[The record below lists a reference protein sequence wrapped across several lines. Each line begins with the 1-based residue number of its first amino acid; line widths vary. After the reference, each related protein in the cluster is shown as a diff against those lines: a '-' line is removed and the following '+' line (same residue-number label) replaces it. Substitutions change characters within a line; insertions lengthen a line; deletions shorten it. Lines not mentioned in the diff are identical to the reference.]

1 MFKKDTLKI
10 PRHDVLV
17 VDDEEGV
24 RQLIVALLSI
34 RGHQCLQA
42 VDGADAL
49 NKAVTNKFDA
59 VVTDVVMPKMDGITL
74 TKELVKLFPDLPIM
88 IITGQKGEYTAES
101 AIAAGAQEFIKKPFS
116 LPEFILRFNKMMHE
130 HESLCKIRE
139 KRDEMIFNLHRES
152 SGKIEELKKKIETL
166 ERKSYH
172 LEPDLWR

>member
-1 MFKKDTLKI
+1 MGVYRILI
-10 PRHDVLV
+10 
-17 VDDEEGV
+17 VDDEEIV
-24 RQLIVALLSI
+24 RNYLVSVFSKHGHNCDTAKDGLEALEKI
-34 RGHQCLQA
+34 KKNC
-42 VDGADAL
+42 
-49 NKAVTNKFDA
+49 FDA
-59 VVTDVVMPKMDGITL
+59 VVADIVMPQMDGVAV
-74 TKELVKLFPDLPIM
+74 TKELVKLYPDLPIM
-88 IITGQKGEYTAES
+88 VITGQNGEYSAQS

-152 SGKIEELKKKIETL
+152 SEKIEELKKKIETL

>member
-1 MFKKDTLKI
+1 MGVYRILI
-10 PRHDVLV
+10 
-17 VDDEEGV
+17 VDDKEIV
-24 RQLIVALLSI
+24 RNYLVSVFSKHGHNCDTAKDGLEALEKI
-34 RGHQCLQA
+34 KKNC
-42 VDGADAL
+42 
-49 NKAVTNKFDA
+49 FDA
-59 VVTDVVMPKMDGITL
+59 VVADIVMPQMDGVAV
-74 TKELVKLFPDLPIM
+74 TKELVKLYPDLPIM
-88 IITGQKGEYTAES
+88 VITGQNGEYSAQS

-152 SGKIEELKKKIETL
+152 SEKIEELKKKIETL

>member
-1 MFKKDTLKI
+1 MGVYRILI
-10 PRHDVLV
+10 
-17 VDDEEGV
+17 VDDEEIV
-24 RQLIVALLSI
+24 RNYLVSVFSKH
-34 RGHQCLQA
+34 GHNCDTA
-42 VDGADAL
+42 KDGL
-49 NKAVTNKFDA
+49 EVLEKIKKNCFDA
-59 VVTDVVMPKMDGITL
+59 VVADIVMPQMDGVAV
-74 TKELVKLFPDLPIM
+74 TKELVKLYPDLPIM
-88 IITGQKGEYTAES
+88 VITGQNGEYSVQS

-152 SGKIEELKKKIETL
+152 SEKIEELKKKIETL